1 MVQKSVLSSLKQF
14 TMKNLLLITLSLPL
28 VFSCSDNEESPRT
41 PKTPV
46 KSDALIIGDPLDC
59 GLDSLLI
66 FPLGSSYYPDV
77 TEPEEEEEELKSLSQ
92 VQGYSGTIS
101 TRSKQIQFQANT
113 VSYYDMNAS
122 VEYVNEKTEDYDIR
136 NLLFYNMFTQETY
149 PLVLDSLHILSFA
162 LHKEYERDLIF
173 YRVVRNDYNED
184 KKYDNLDPVMLYI
197 SDLDG
202 SNFTQI
208 TPEDEHFL
216 DYTYYPETQ
225 SIMIKTILDSDGNK
239 KFHSNDETSFSS
251 MKITEPT
258 KAKEIFSDDLKESL
272 RSFLN

>member
-1 MVQKSVLSSLKQF
+1 
-14 TMKNLLLITLSLPL
+14 MKNLLLIILSVPL
-28 VFSCSDNEESPRT
+28 IFACSDKKESPRT

-77 TEPEEEEEELKSLSQ
+77 TEPEEEIDAAPQ
-92 VQGYSGTIS
+92 VQGYNGTIS
-101 TRSKQIQFQANT
+101 TRSKQIQFSANT
-113 VSYYDMNAS
+113 VSYFDSNAS
-122 VEYVNEKTEDYDIR
+122 IEYVNEKTEDYDIR
-136 NLLFYNMFTQETY
+136 NLLFYNMFTQETH

-162 LHKEYERDLIF
+162 LHKEYDRDLIF

-184 KKYDNLDPVMLYI
+184 LKYNNLDPVMLYI

-208 TPEDEHFL
+208 TPENEHFL

-225 SIMIKTILDSDGNK
+225 SIMIKTILDSDGSK
-239 KFHSNDETSFSS
+239 SFLSNDETSFSS
-251 MKITEPT
+251 MKIMEPA
-258 KAKEIFSDDLKESL
+258 KAKEIFSKDLKKSL
-272 RSFLN
+272 RSYLK

>member
-1 MVQKSVLSSLKQF
+1 
-14 TMKNLLLITLSLPL
+14 MKNLLLIALSLPL
-28 VFSCSDNEESPRT
+28 VFSCSDKETSPRT
-41 PKTPV
+41 PQTPV

-66 FPLGSSYYPDV
+66 FPLGSSYSPDV
-77 TEPEEEEEELKSLSQ
+77 TEPEEEELDGLSQ

-113 VSYYDMNAS
+113 VSYYDMDAS

-251 MKITEPT
+251 MKIMEPA
-258 KAKEIFSDDLKESL
+258 KAKEIFSDDLKKSL

>member
-1 MVQKSVLSSLKQF
+1 
-14 TMKNLLLITLSLPL
+14 MKNLLLITLAFPI
-28 VFSCSDNEESPRT
+28 FFACGEKESPRK

-77 TEPEEEEEELKSLSQ
+77 TEPKVNENVDGLASAR
-92 VQGYSGTIS
+92 GYKGTLN
-101 TRSKQIQFQANT
+101 TRSEQIVFAANT
-113 VSYYDMNAS
+113 DSYFDSNAS
-122 VEYVNEKTEDYDIR
+122 VEYVNEKSEDYDIR
-136 NLLFYNMFTQETY
+136 NLLFYNMYTQESY

-162 LHKEYERDLIF
+162 VHKEYTRDLIF
-173 YRVVRNDYNED
+173 YRVVRNDFNDD

-202 SNFTQI
+202 TNFTQI
-208 TPEDEHFL
+208 TPDDQHFI

-225 SIMIKTILDSDGNK
+225 SIIIKTMLDSDGNK
-239 KFHSNDETSFSS
+239 EFLSNDETSFSS
-251 MKITEPT
+251 MKIMEPA
-258 KAKEIFSDDLKESL
+258 KAKEIFSADLKKSL
-272 RSFLN
+272 RSYLK